1 MANLNIVNV
10 ASILGNTAQI
20 TPGSGA
26 SAAWTIPGTGGTN
39 VSVPGL
45 TAPTGGVNRVTG
57 IVVSNTTSSAA
68 TATVAVGNNP
78 TFASSTTTTY
88 LAYQVTVPPNA
99 SVIISDKTTSF
110 YITENQSVAVISGTA
125 NALTF
130 TASFEAI
137 S

>member
-99 SVIISDKTTSF
+99 SVIVVDKTTDF
-110 YITENQSVAVISGTA
+110 YVTEYMSVGVTSGTTS
-125 NALTF
+125 ALTY
-130 TASFEAI
+130 TATYEAM